1 MTPTSIPGGFQPVPT
16 PGIAEVRYSLPA
28 LLKEVQVER
37 TASAFAIEKL
47 DQVEITK
54 LFQKNRT
61 RRVTRARK

>member
-1 MTPTSIPGGFQPVPT
+1 MTPTSNPGGFQPVAT

>member
-1 MTPTSIPGGFQPVPT
+1 MSSPSPSPAFQPAPT

-28 LLKEVQVER
+28 LLKEVQIER
-37 TASAFAIEKL
+37 NASAFAIEKL

-54 LFQKNRT
+54 LFQKNRA

>member
-1 MTPTSIPGGFQPVPT
+1 MTPSSALSTFRPAPT
-16 PGIAEVRYSLPA
+16 PGISEVRYSLPT